1 MQEGKTRW
9 HLSGQSKEQ
18 CKHNHRQ
25 PLQEWQ
31 DEKQESKKQSNLP
44 HLPLFTAACFREETI
59 VAVSTLFAKAA
70 KCLFEL
76 NMHRSENKCRPRRS
90 QLKTVGTQKVSPPPF
105 CSTLQ
110 LSRSFKLLSWPY
122 NGGFSGTIFVWE
134 KVLPQS
140 HRAGTS
146 ATPALNRQ
154 GGNIR
159 VAAFKLPFK
168 NNFCLKITFQTEAI
182 MLF

>member
-90 QLKTVGTQKVSPPPF
+90 QLKTVGTQKVSPPLFAQHYSCPAV
-105 CSTLQ
+105 
-110 LSRSFKLLSWPY
+110 LSCLVGLTMAAFRELFLCGKKYCLNRTGPAQAPPLRSIGKAATS
-122 NGGFSGTIFVWE
+122 
-134 KVLPQS
+134 VLPPS
-140 HRAGTS
+140 S
-146 ATPALNRQ
+146 FLS
-154 GGNIR
+154 
-159 VAAFKLPFK
+159 
-168 NNFCLKITFQTEAI
+168 KII
-182 MLF
+182 SV